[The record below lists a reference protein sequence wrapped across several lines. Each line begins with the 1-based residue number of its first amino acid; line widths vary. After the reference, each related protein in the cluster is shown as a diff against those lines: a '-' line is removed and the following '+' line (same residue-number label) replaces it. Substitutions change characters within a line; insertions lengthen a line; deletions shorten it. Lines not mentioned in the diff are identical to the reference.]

1 MGDINVFSGPM
12 KCREK
17 YAYYERNNNI
27 NNDVNN
33 QNEKN
38 NMSLDP
44 FREDNN
50 KDEINQNNQSNI
62 SKAAEISWS

>member
-1 MGDINVFSGPM
+1 MSTEENSNTIEPISLLNS
-12 KCREK
+12 
-17 YAYYERNNNI
+17 I
-27 NNDVNN
+27 TN

-62 SKAAEISWS
+62 SKAADDLDYEMIPEIINGG